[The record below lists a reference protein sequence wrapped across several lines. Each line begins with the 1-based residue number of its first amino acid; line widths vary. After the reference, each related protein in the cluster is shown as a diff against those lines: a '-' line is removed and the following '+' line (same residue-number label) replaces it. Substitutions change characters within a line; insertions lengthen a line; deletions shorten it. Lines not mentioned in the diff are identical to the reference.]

1 MQERGLQ
8 IMEERN
14 ERGTV
19 LVIGATGRQGGAV
32 ARHLLDTEFR
42 VRALARDPQKPRA
55 RALAESGI
63 ELVQGDLD
71 DHESLERALDGIY
84 GVFSVQNFF
93 QAGYEGEIRQGTAI
107 ADLAKKVGVEHFV
120 YSSVGSA
127 YRDTRISHFETKWKI
142 EEHIRNLNLPY
153 TILRPVFFM
162 HNWEGMRERI
172 FGGVLEGPLDPG
184 KSLQQLAVD
193 DLGAFAAMA
202 FVDPERW
209 IGREVD
215 IAGDEL
221 TMLRSARVFGQ
232 VAGREVRYVQI
243 PWDQFR
249 QTAGDEITRMYEWF
263 DQEGYEADIP
273 ALREEHPGLTTFEQ
287 YLRQSGWSEA

>member
-1 MQERGLQ
+1 M
-8 IMEERN
+8 MEERN

-19 LVIGATGRQGGAV
+19 LVVGATGRQGGAV
-32 ARHLLDTEFR
+32 ARHLLETQFR
-42 VRALARDPQKPRA
+42 VRALVRDPQKPRA
-55 RALAESGI
+55 RTLVESGI

-71 DHESLERALDGIY
+71 DHVSLERALDGTY

-127 YRDTRISHFETKWKI
+127 YRDTGISHFETKRKI
-142 EEHIRNLNLPY
+142 EEHIRNLDLPF

-172 FGGVLEGPLDPG
+172 FEGALEGPLDPG
-184 KSLQQLAVD
+184 KPLQKLAVD

-202 FVDPERW
+202 FVGPERW

-215 IAGDEL
+215 IAGDDL
-221 TMLRSARVFGQ
+221 TMPETARIFGQ
-232 VAGREVRYVQI
+232 VTGKEVRYVQV

-263 DQEGYEADIP
+263 DEEGYEADIS
-273 ALREEHPGLTTFEQ
+273 ALHKEYPGLTTFEQ